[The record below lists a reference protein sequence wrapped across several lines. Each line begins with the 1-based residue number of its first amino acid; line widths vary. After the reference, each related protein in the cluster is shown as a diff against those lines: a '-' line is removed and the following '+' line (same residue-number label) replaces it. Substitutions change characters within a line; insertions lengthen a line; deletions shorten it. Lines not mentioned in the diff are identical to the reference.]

1 MSNII
6 IEQLNQEATLNEVVS
21 KIQELKNVNDNIKSR
36 LLKVVLDN
44 NIEANKELSI
54 QELLE
59 KIEELLKSPVPEI
72 FKTEPDNPFGAELHS
87 KIRYR
92 DRDGLDRV
100 VYSKTSGGGYPCYND
115 ATDILYFATK
125 ATFVQGYVYQN
136 GEWEAISEAYYGYLP
151 DGAELESVYS
161 NSIDIGYHSTSSNY
175 GKIWKTKKD
184 I

>member
-1 MSNII
+1 MIV
-6 IEQLNQEATLNEVVS
+6 IEQLNSEATLTEVVS
-21 KIQELKNVNDNIKSR
+21 KIKELKNVNEDIKSR
-36 LLKVVLDN
+36 LLKVVNDN
-44 NIEANKELSI
+44 GIETNEDASI
-54 QELLE
+54 QDLIAN
-59 KIEELLKSPVPEI
+59 IEELLKSPVPDI
-72 FKTEPDNPFGAELHS
+72 FKSEPGNPFGDELHS

-115 ATDILYFATK
+115 TTDILYFATK

-175 GKIWKTKKD
+175 GRIWKAKKD